1 MKLKMLFA
9 SLGTCMI
16 CGANAFSLFYSDAIV
31 NKDKYSVMGVD
42 VAHYQGVIDWNKLEE
57 QGVDFA
63 FIKATEGSGHVDCF
77 SKSNLNNISKTNI
90 YHSAYHFFSFDS
102 SGETQAENYIS
113 AVDKNKINLPP
124 VIDVEYYGNKSK
136 ENPSEEETCAI
147 LSPLLSEL
155 ESYYGKKPIIYTT
168 LPLYFK
174 YIKNN
179 FSDHTIWIRNINC
192 EPSFINWTFWQ
203 YSDKGKLEGYDGIEE
218 NIDLNVYNGSMQE
231 FIEEFNGGKNE
242 TTDS

>member
-77 SKSNLNNISKTNI
+77 SKSTRHIIFSALTVPVKLRLKIIFQQLIKT
-90 YHSAYHFFSFDS
+90 
-102 SGETQAENYIS
+102 
-113 AVDKNKINLPP
+113 K
-124 VIDVEYYGNKSK
+124 
-136 ENPSEEETCAI
+136 
-147 LSPLLSEL
+147 
-155 ESYYGKKPIIYTT
+155 
-168 LPLYFK
+168 
-174 YIKNN
+174 
-179 FSDHTIWIRNINC
+179 
-192 EPSFINWTFWQ
+192 
-203 YSDKGKLEGYDGIEE
+203 
-218 NIDLNVYNGSMQE
+218 
-231 FIEEFNGGKNE
+231 
-242 TTDS
+242 